1 MFNYLIATTDSL
13 VRQWFSDNR
22 RPKFNSQL
30 RKITNSIQQFGF
42 SERLIDWLE
51 FNGIFSTIRLYHA
64 FRSYSL
70 VYVLENG
77 STLGVLYIS
86 YSVVDEL

>member
-42 SERLIDWLE
+42 SERLID
-51 FNGIFSTIRLYHA
+51 
-64 FRSYSL
+64 
-70 VYVLENG
+70 
-77 STLGVLYIS
+77 
-86 YSVVDEL
+86 